1 MTLTGSGPSLNHHHY
16 RGLSKIF
23 DRVMMRS
30 VTPPQGGHG
39 LKSSASE
46 GENKA
51 TTLRISDF
59 TPCTPPSKNNCY
71 KNSFSSEQSS
81 KDESLNGVKKDV
93 AATRS

>member
-1 MTLTGSGPSLNHHHY
+1 MATTGSGPSLNHHHY

-30 VTPPQGGHG
+30 VTPPQGGRK

-59 TPCTPPSKNNCY
+59 APCTPPSNNNLY
-71 KNSFSSEQSS
+71 KNLFGSEQSS
-81 KDESLNGVKKDV
+81 KDETLNGVKKDV